1 MAIHPV
7 RLFLTIDWHG
17 ALFAAG
23 LSRHPAAIAVM
34 AACLMLPGC
43 VDDAGAGSNSD
54 IPQSADSPAA
64 VVLASDIPIAHTPP
78 GGYGAVFPQPV
89 LTTCTEP
96 LVAEAPDLRG
106 MWKTDSAVRDGQPV
120 PPDDAVYQHFQRIE
134 QCGDRLVVT
143 AGGVIHDMRC
153 DGTEANGVHDVAEFD
168 FTTPITV
175 VATYEAGVHVL
186 RPVGIPVE
194 VTRRL
199 DGSRLVWSYL
209 GLEVRL
215 VRIGGPDAPPPVN

>member
-1 MAIHPV
+1 MVIHPV

-17 ALFAAG
+17 APFAAG
-23 LSRHPAAIAVM
+23 LSRHLAAIAVM
-34 AACLMLPGC
+34 AACLVLPGC
-43 VDDAGAGSNSD
+43 VDDAGAGSNPD

-64 VVLASDIPIAHTPP
+64 VVMASDIPIAHTPP
-78 GGYGAVFPQPV
+78 GGYGAAFPQPV
-89 LTTCTEP
+89 LATCTEP
-96 LVAEAPDLRG
+96 LVAGAPDLRG
-106 MWKTDSAVRDGQPV
+106 MWKTESAVRDGQPV

-168 FTTPITV
+168 FTTQITV

-199 DGSRLVWSYL
+199 DGSRLAWSYL
-209 GLEVRL
+209 GLDVTL
-215 VRIGGPDAPPPVN
+215 VRIGGPDAPPPAN